1 MDYIRYPIDDIRY
14 QLSAERDEFLSE
26 CMREIW
32 RGLAGHDVSVN
43 EAEIMFEKIMER
55 AKTIAGNSTFG
66 EISSE
71 ADRNKPV
78 WKRQL
83 PDQQGE
89 SD

>member
-1 MDYIRYPIDDIRY
+1 MNDLRY
-14 QLSAERDEFLSE
+14 QLAAERDEFLSE

-32 RGLAGHDVSVN
+32 KSFIERGVSVN
-43 EAEIMFEKIMER
+43 EAEIMFDKIMER

-83 PDQQGE
+83 PDRQDE